1 MKQANI
7 ISYLSIIIGGAIAI
21 YANANEKQNVYLL
34 ILGIFM
40 LMFGAFRLNSK
51 LSSKV
56 KDKKEKNYF
65 TGEEE

>member
-1 MKQANI
+1 MNKSNI
-7 ISYLSIIIGGAIAI
+7 ISYLSILIGGVVAI
-21 YANANEKQNVYLL
+21 YANANSQQNVYLL

-40 LMFGAFRLNSK
+40 LMFGGFRLNSK

-56 KDKKEKNYF
+56 KNKKEKNYF